1 MNITKNSILPILTT
15 TIALS
20 TSCCTTIKTQHHI
33 TLNHNIKVEIEAK
46 TISNVFDR
54 WEALTQT
61 QSKYVELCVDQF
73 VDELYEDIE

>member
-1 MNITKNSILPILTT
+1 M
-15 TIALS
+15 
-20 TSCCTTIKTQHHI
+20 
-33 TLNHNIKVEIEAK
+33 NHNIKVEIEAK